1 MGFFNSIKKALFSPS
16 EKNINIE
23 FHYACCSRC
32 NEVLKT
38 RVNLI
43 HDLSATDEG
52 FMTRKVLIGSNKC
65 FQQIELILTYDK
77 KRLIKDRSITNG
89 NYISADE
96 YELSKM
102 QTL

>member
-1 MGFFNSIKKALFSPS
+1 MGFINSIKKALFSPS

-23 FHYACCSRC
+23 FQYVRCSRC

-38 RVNLI
+38 RVDLI

-52 FMTRKVLIGSNKC
+52 FMTRKVLIGSNRC
-65 FQQIELILTYDK
+65 FQQIELILTYDN
-77 KRLIKDRSITNG
+77 KRRIKDRSITNG

-96 YELSKM
+96 YESSKT
-102 QTL
+102 QTH